1 MRSRLLSGTLVSVA
15 CAASLWGC
23 GGGGGGG
30 SSSTPTGASPAP
42 ATVTVA
48 VVGSIGNKAYSPNPV
63 QANIGDT
70 VVFRN
75 SDVSMHHI
83 VMDDG
88 SSDFGDLTP
97 GSTSR
102 GLTLSKGTALT
113 FHCTIHPAMVGTIN
127 GAVMPDPPC
136 IDSYGYAC

>member
-1 MRSRLLSGTLVSVA
+1 MRSRLLSGTLVLAV
-15 CAASLWGC
+15 CAVTLWGC

-30 SSSTPTGASPAP
+30 SAATPTGASPTP
-42 ATVTVA
+42 ATVTVS
-48 VVGSIGNKAYSPNPV
+48 VVGFIGNRSYSPNPV
-63 QANIGDT
+63 QAAVGDT

-75 SDVSMHHI
+75 ADAAMHHI

-88 SSDFGDLTP
+88 SSDLGDLAP

-102 GLTLSKGTALT
+102 GVPVRNLSALT